1 MSIGKVIEE
10 CMKVIAFWMW
20 LDSQG
25 FQNIITN
32 LSSHDD
38 QFLSF
43 VYDEAV
49 SVLSSLQANSTP
61 SPNAMLNTL
70 TLAQRFLSP
79 SVILSDKEEV
89 LKSITDIYTKI
100 CCVLF
105 EDFLKEKGTQLGM
118 RGEEETTQKITEWH
132 GTGHNWKTSYAV
144 SSSTAHAH
152 AHSNLN
158 PSAKEWNPINERLPE
173 EDRCLFL
180 TFSNGY
186 PLTENQIINF
196 FSSKHGPCVERV
208 YVHRPY
214 DPRNESNEPPLFGK
228 IVFKTYSV
236 AAMILNG
243 RNEAKFWVDG
253 KPLWCKRFNPEKKM
267 AGN

>member
-1 MSIGKVIEE
+1 MATSETLPTIHKHARSVCCRLMSIGKVIEE

-132 GTGHNWKTSYAV
+132 GPSREGSSNVETVFSGTGHNWKTSYAV
-144 SSSTAHAH
+144 SSSTAHAHAH

-196 FSSKHGPCVERV
+196 FSR
-208 YVHRPY
+208 
-214 DPRNESNEPPLFGK
+214 
-228 IVFKTYSV
+228 
-236 AAMILNG
+236 
-243 RNEAKFWVDG
+243 
-253 KPLWCKRFNPEKKM
+253 
-267 AGN
+267 